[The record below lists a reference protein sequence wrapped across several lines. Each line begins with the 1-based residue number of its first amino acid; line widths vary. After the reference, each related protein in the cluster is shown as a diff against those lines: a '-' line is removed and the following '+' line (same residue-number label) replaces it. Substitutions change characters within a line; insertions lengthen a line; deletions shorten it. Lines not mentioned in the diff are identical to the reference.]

1 MLFGSSHGKR
11 IAFVSNSTWSV
22 YNFRLD
28 VLLNLKKLGYE
39 IIVIATKDEYA
50 FYLQEAGY
58 LFVEV
63 DFNNRTGNP
72 LDDYLFYRKLKRIYR
87 KYKPDFIFHYVTKPN
102 IYGSLAAASLK
113 IPSVAV
119 ITGLGYAF
127 AKENWL
133 NDLVKNL
140 YTKALSEVNEAW
152 FLNNE
157 DAALFLREKIVSAE
171 KVKIL
176 PGEGVNTAFFFP
188 SRKTAGL
195 SEQPFRFI
203 MSTRLLKSKGIPVY
217 VEAVRILKQKNLNV
231 HCRIIGFFEKQ
242 HPDSLTV
249 EDLQGWEKEGLVMY
263 DGFAKDVRPF
273 LEESDCLVFPS
284 AYNEGIPRCLMEA
297 ASMELPVIT
306 TMNTGCKEVL
316 IENVTGYFCKIN
328 NAADLALQMEKM
340 MKLPVTEREE
350 MGRKGRALVI
360 EKFEVT
366 KVIGE
371 YKRILNNL

>member
-1 MLFGSSHGKR
+1 MLFGSSRGKR
-11 IAFVSNSTWSV
+11 IAFVSNSSWSV

-28 VLLNLKKLGYE
+28 VLLNLRNEGYE

-58 LFVEV
+58 LFIEV

-87 KYKPDFIFHYVTKPN
+87 KAKPDFIFHYVTKPN

-127 AKENWL
+127 ARENWL
-133 NDLVKNL
+133 NNLVKNL
-140 YTKALSEVNEAW
+140 YTKALSKVNEAW

-157 DAALFLREKIVSAE
+157 DAALFQRKKIVAEE
-171 KVKIL
+171 KVKVL
-176 PGEGVNTAFFFP
+176 PGEGVNTSYFFP
-188 SRKTAGL
+188 SGKSARVST
-195 SEQPFRFI
+195 QPFRFI

-217 VEAVRILKQKNLNV
+217 VEAVRILKQKKLNV
-231 HCRIIGFFEKQ
+231 DCRLIGFFEKQ
-242 HPDSLTV
+242 HPDSLTA
-249 EDLQGWEKEGLVMY
+249 EDLQGWEREGLVLY

-273 LEESDCLVFPS
+273 LEQSDCLVFPS

-328 NAADLALQMEKM
+328 DATDLALKMEKM
-340 MKLPVTEREE
+340 MNLSETERKE
-350 MGRKGRALVI
+350 MGKKGRALVI
-360 EKFEVT
+360 EKFEVSS
-366 KVIGE
+366 VVAE
-371 YKRILNNL
+371 YKRILNGL